1 MNEKKVFKKTKHTHT
16 KKKKP
21 NKKPHPYFFEY
32 CTGSI
37 ISNLKLNFTLY
48 SVNLLLKVYLCTAG
62 RSTVLHGILL
72 DKKSTIQVS

>member
-1 MNEKKVFKKTKHTHT
+1 MNEKKVSKKTKHTHT
-16 KKKKP
+16 HRKKKT
-21 NKKPHPYFFEY
+21 HPYFFEY
-32 CTGSI
+32 CRGSI